1 MIDTTGTLGPVSAS
15 ERVFSLDVLRGVA
28 LLGILIMNIQ
38 SFAMIQAAYFNP
50 TALGDLSRI
59 NWWVWLLSHIFGDQK
74 FMTIFSIM
82 FGAGILIMAERVE
95 AKGGKAALIH
105 YRRTFWLLMIG
116 LIHSYLLWH
125 GDVLV
130 PYALCAAIVYLFRK
144 RKPRTL
150 LILGL
155 LSLLVSS
162 LLYFFFG
169 WSMQYWPP
177 EAIEGL
183 RSFWAPGAEAI
194 ERELAAFRGSWS
206 DQMSQRVPTSLMF
219 QTQVFLMWGGWRAG
233 GLMLAGMALY
243 RWGVLTA
250 ERSSG
255 FYLKGLIM
263 GLLAGLAMV
272 IFGVIQDI
280 AHGWSLEYSFFLG
293 QQYNYWGSL
302 GVSFAIISAVMLA
315 CKSGAQVGLTQGLA
329 AVGRTALSNY
339 LLQTLIG
346 ITIFYGPGF
355 GLFGHVERYGQI
367 LIVISIWI
375 FQLIISPIWLR
386 YFRFGPAEWLWRSL
400 TYWKRQPMRV

>member
-1 MIDTTGTLGPVSAS
+1 MIDSTGTVGPISPS

-50 TALGDLSRI
+50 TSYGDLSGI
-59 NWWVWLLSHIFGDQK
+59 NWWVWLLSHVLGDQK

-95 AKGGKAALIH
+95 AKGRRAASIH
-105 YRRTFWLLMIG
+105 YRRTFWLLVIG

-125 GDVLV
+125 GDILV

-155 LSLLVSS
+155 LSLLASS
-162 LLYFFFG
+162 LLYFLFG
-169 WSMQYWPP
+169 WSMQFWPP
-177 EAIEGL
+177 EAREGL
-183 RSFWAPGAEAI
+183 MSFWAPGAETIA
-194 ERELAAFRGSWS
+194 RELAAFRGSWS

-243 RWGVLTA
+243 RWGILTA

-255 FYLKGLIM
+255 FYRKGLII
-263 GLLAGLAMV
+263 GLLAGLTLV
-272 IFGVIQDI
+272 IFGVTQYI
-280 AHGWSLEYSFFLG
+280 AHGWSLEYSFFFG

-302 GVSFAIISAVMLA
+302 GVSFAIICAVMLV
-315 CKSGAQVGLTQGLA
+315 CKSGALQLLTHALS

-339 LLQTLIG
+339 LIQTLIC

-355 GLFGHVERYGQI
+355 GLYGHVERYGQI
-367 LIVISIWI
+367 LIVSAIWI
-375 FQLIISPIWLR
+375 CQLILSPIWLR
-386 YFRFGPAEWLWRSL
+386 KFRFGPAEWLWRSL